1 MKLDQLR
8 KIIREEVKAAVK
20 EELQDVLT
28 EAVKVASTPSTPA
41 KPVVKINKP
50 KTGTLDEMLNM
61 TKNSMTSS
69 DYRTLVNANSS
80 MVTGLPNT
88 ASTMATQM
96 SMNAGGNQPG
106 IDISNLD
113 FVKKA
118 KDVLVA
124 SDNIDKSK
132 KV

>member
-1 MKLDQLR
+1 MKLEQLR

-41 KPVVKINKP
+41 KPVVKFNKP
-50 KTGTLDEMLNM
+50 KAGTLDEMINM
-61 TKNSMTSS
+61 TKDSMTSN

-96 SMNAGGNQPG
+96 SINSGGNQPG

-124 SDNIDKSK
+124 SEKLNKSK
-132 KV
+132 

>member
-1 MKLDQLR
+1 
-8 KIIREEVKAAVK
+8 
-20 EELQDVLT
+20 
-28 EAVKVASTPSTPA
+28 
-41 KPVVKINKP
+41 
-50 KTGTLDEMLNM
+50 
-61 TKNSMTSS
+61 MTSK
-69 DYRTLVNANSS
+69 DYRTLVNADSS

-118 KDVLVA
+118 KDVLVT
-124 SDNIDKSK
+124 SENIDKSK
-132 KV
+132 IKDSKQISKLKKDYAKKVQYINNYTVDDINKYLADRYKK

>member
-1 MKLDQLR
+1 MKLEQLR

-41 KPVVKINKP
+41 KPVVKFNKP
-50 KTGTLDEMLNM
+50 KAGTLDEMINM
-61 TKNSMTSS
+61 TKESMTSN

-96 SMNAGGNQPG
+96 SMNSGGNQPG

-124 SDNIDKSK
+124 SEKLKTSK
-132 KV
+132 

>member
-1 MKLDQLR
+1 MKLEQLR

-28 EAVKVASTPSTPA
+28 KAVKVASTPSTPA
-41 KPVVKINKP
+41 KPVVKFNKP
-50 KTGTLDEMLNM
+50 KAGTLDEMINM
-61 TKNSMTSS
+61 TKDSMTSN

-96 SMNAGGNQPG
+96 SMNSGGNQPG

-124 SDNIDKSK
+124 SEKLKTSK
-132 KV
+132 

>member
-41 KPVVKINKP
+41 NPVVKINKP

-96 SMNAGGNQPG
+96 SMNSGGNQPG

-124 SDNIDKSK
+124 SEKLNKSK
-132 KV
+132 

>member
-1 MKLDQLR
+1 MKLEQLR

-41 KPVVKINKP
+41 KPVVKFNKP
-50 KTGTLDEMLNM
+50 KAGTLDEMINM
-61 TKNSMTSS
+61 TKDSMTSN

-124 SDNIDKSK
+124 SEKLKTSK
-132 KV
+132 